1 MPNNMSFLPEDYLE
15 KRIQRRTNFICLTL
29 FVLVMGFVAAA
40 FFVTDRERTRV
51 RQLLKEQQERFVHEA
66 KRIEQLEQLHQRKQQ
81 MIRKAKVTS
90 ALIETVPRSVILAE
104 LINNMPTA
112 LSLLEFEMDTKVIH
126 TPSTAKTALER
137 ANESKNKNKNKNAKE
152 QDALEAIEI
161 KPTEIIFKLVGLA
174 PTDVQVAQFMTS
186 LGASP
191 LFKDVTLIFSEQITV
206 ERQEMRRFRVDLK
219 LNQDV
224 DMRSLSPKR
233 VRRGLMHNPMANT
246 VEFEHDVLE
255 QPETVAAPV
264 ANPYE
269 TP

>member
-1 MPNNMSFLPEDYLE
+1 
-15 KRIQRRTNFICLTL
+15 
-29 FVLVMGFVAAA
+29 
-40 FFVTDRERTRV
+40 
-51 RQLLKEQQERFVHEA
+51 
-66 KRIEQLEQLHQRKQQ
+66 
-81 MIRKAKVTS
+81 
-90 ALIETVPRSVILAE
+90 
-104 LINNMPTA
+104 
-112 LSLLEFEMDTKVIH
+112 
-126 TPSTAKTALER
+126 ER

-246 VEFEHDVLE
+246 VEFEHDV
-255 QPETVAAPV
+255 
-264 ANPYE
+264 
-269 TP
+269 